1 MYLDEEPGTEV
12 IKVTANDP
20 DLNPVLTYSFTP
32 SGNPGQMFSIDTYSG
47 RIALAKKL
55 DYEYQK
61 KYVLNV
67 VVSELIFL
75 IVEKMLNYIKILK
88 FNNNKIQNM

>member
-1 MYLDEEPGTEV
+1 MEV

-47 RIALAKKL
+47 RIALAKRL

-61 KYVLNV
+61 KYVLTV
-67 VVSELIFL
+67 VVSVFIFIQL
-75 IVEKMLNYIKILK
+75 D
-88 FNNNKIQNM
+88 NNIIYGNLYSAFIQDKVV